1 MFYDKFVAICR
12 DRGVTPTA
20 VLRAIGVSPGSLS
33 NWKIGSDPRMATKEK
48 IAEYFNVS
56 VKELMYYGEED
67 EKVAGDNKEKKS
79 ETNNDLEL
87 DKYSRALLELYQLLK
102 QEIQY

>member
-1 MFYDKFVAICR
+1 LELASVLLATGKS
-12 DRGVTPTA
+12 GVI
-20 VLRAIGVSPGSLS
+20 RA
-33 NWKIGSDPRMATKEK
+33 WQQKKK

>member
-1 MFYDKFVAICR
+1 MYF
-12 DRGVTPTA
+12 RG
-20 VLRAIGVSPGSLS
+20 
-33 NWKIGSDPRMATKEK
+33 
-48 IAEYFNVS
+48 
-56 VKELMYYGEED
+56 KELMYYGEED